1 MAVAKSKA
9 LLLVLAMLMYGIG
22 CRPAVVFCGEQVTL
36 TGEINDSYQVV
47 ADDGQTYEVADNEKG
62 NELVLN
68 HIGERVKVSGS
79 VEEEDDVKILT
90 VSSFEI
96 LPGE

>member
-1 MAVAKSKA
+1 MKAVTSKV
-9 LLLVLAMLMYGIG
+9 LVLVLAIMVLVPL
-22 CRPAVVFCGEQVTL
+22 CRPAAVFSGEPVTL

-47 ADDGQTYEVADNEKG
+47 SDDGQTYEVADNETG

-90 VSSFEI
+90 VTSFEM
-96 LPGE
+96 LKGE

>member
-1 MAVAKSKA
+1 MAVAKSRA
-9 LLLVLAMLMYGIG
+9 LLLVLAMLMFGIG
-22 CRPAVVFCGEQVTL
+22 CRPVVVFCGEQVTL

-68 HIGERVKVSGS
+68 Q
-79 VEEEDDVKILT
+79 
-90 VSSFEI
+90 I

>member
-1 MAVAKSKA
+1 MAVARSKA
-9 LLLVLAMLMYGIG
+9 LLLLLAMLMLGVG

-36 TGEINDSYQVV
+36 SGEINDSYQVV

-79 VEEEDDVKILT
+79 VEEEDDVRILT

>member
-1 MAVAKSKA
+1 MTVAKSKT
-9 LLLVLAMLMYGIG
+9 LLLVLAMLMFGFG
-22 CRPAVVFCGEQVTL
+22 CPPAVVFCGEQVTL
-36 TGEINDSYQVV
+36 NGEINDSYQVV
-47 ADDGQTYEVADNEKG
+47 ADDGQIYEVADNEKG

-90 VSSFEI
+90 VASFEI
-96 LPGE
+96 LPGD